1 MSKQLIDLNAKL
13 YRLGVRVE
21 NNRLRQVHPFTMTS
35 FEVSNAPQ
43 QKEIDFGDDEQ
54 ITTSSIRERGWPF
67 KC

>member
-35 FEVSNAPQ
+35 FEVMKSEVQDIRDTKNTT
-43 QKEIDFGDDEQ
+43 EISFTQ
-54 ITTSSIRERGWPF
+54 A
-67 KC
+67 